1 MKRIFFVASVMVL
14 VFSVAA
20 VVAAGN
26 GKGKGKGGKKDCTK
40 IQDGIILNSSDEV
53 MTVGFDSWG
62 YNYQGRV
69 FNGFFCDY
77 LREVGACEEWV
88 DDSLQM
94 KWNDAW
100 LSNKDCDG
108 DGDLDRHFGFESYIG
123 SGAWLTNHMSG
134 EYFDDEGNACK
145 WNYFVKIV
153 AAPADAYKE
162 DAIWY
167 TAEGELIGASIWTEF
182 VIIQEVSNDP
192 CLGEHG
198 LLFKSPVGPGLGKF

>member
-1 MKRIFFVASVMVL
+1 MVL
-14 VFSVAA
+14 VLSVAA

-108 DGDLDRHFGFESYIG
+108 DGELDRHFGFESYIG

-153 AAPADAYKE
+153 AAPADAV
-162 DAIWY
+162 ANGGIWY
-167 TAEGELIGASIWTEF
+167 TADGDEIGPVIWGEFAT
-182 VIIQEVSNDP
+182 IQEVANDA
-192 CLGEHG
+192 CAGQHG
-198 LLFKSPVGPGLGKF
+198 LQYKSPVGPGFGKF